1 MNSSNETS
9 IFILN
14 KLNTNLITN
23 YLDYFVRICAFF
35 IHIAYLLFLVYFKE
49 FQVRSMAFLHHVNI
63 ISLLYCIHYLFYIG
77 NQTASFSNYT
87 VNTVLCYISEI
98 FWINLKFLRLYSL
111 LLLAAYRYMSVFK
124 ITAYR
129 NLTNNAYLMS
139 SAIGLVWLFSII
151 MSFSLKYIFKTSNSS
166 YFCYEGYSEYWL
178 NSVLFFVFLIIFSY
192 VVPTVI
198 VIIMYKKIIDK
209 LKLVRKNLSIASK
222 ESNNELGVIKKQ
234 NKIHPE
240 VLSNVFTVE
249 SLTSFSVPEIVVTD
263 VDKKQNKSILKIKK
277 NKNPK
282 EKRFAQQIIL
292 INLLTCIGSV
302 FSVLS
307 SVQVTLSTNPYFN
320 FLNGILENVSPLFR
334 ITFLIIQS
342 TIPIISIIYSPWS
355 YSLKDSKMKS
365 NQSEIITSNNKQ

>member
-1 MNSSNETS
+1 
-9 IFILN
+9 L
-14 KLNTNLITN
+14 
-23 YLDYFVRICAFF
+23 
-35 IHIAYLLFLVYFKE
+35 
-49 FQVRSMAFLHHVNI
+49 
-63 ISLLYCIHYLFYIG
+63 
-77 NQTASFSNYT
+77 
-87 VNTVLCYISEI
+87 
-98 FWINLKFLRLYSL
+98 
-111 LLLAAYRYMSVFK
+111 
-124 ITAYR
+124 
-129 NLTNNAYLMS
+129 
-139 SAIGLVWLFSII
+139 
-151 MSFSLKYIFKTSNSS
+151 
-166 YFCYEGYSEYWL
+166 
-178 NSVLFFVFLIIFSY
+178 
-192 VVPTVI
+192 
-198 VIIMYKKIIDK
+198 
-209 LKLVRKNLSIASK
+209 
-222 ESNNELGVIKKQ
+222 KQ